1 MTVDK
6 GAPAVVA
13 SGPAD
18 IASRD
23 PDAPVEHTD
32 PAGPPDPP
40 STPSPPSPPDP
51 RPSGSPEEVVA
62 VRDLVARLSATW
74 PTVDEAAVEAVVRSA
89 YDSFRQARVRA
100 YIPILVERRVR
111 RTLGEVAGDRIARSA
126 EPPPGEE
133 LVSDVGRK
141 SRAHRRFHR
150 AAPDT
155 TGIEGPAGPGLRPS

>member
-6 GAPAVVA
+6 GVPPVVA
-13 SGPAD
+13 SSPVD

-23 PDAPVEHTD
+23 PAPLEHTD

-40 STPSPPSPPDP
+40 DPPSPADPPDP
-51 RPSGSPEEVVA
+51 RPPGSPEEVVA
-62 VRDLVARLSATW
+62 VRDLVARLRATW

-100 YIPILVERRVR
+100 YIPILVERRAR
-111 RTLGEVAGDRIARSA
+111 RTLGEAAGDRVARSA
-126 EPPPGEE
+126 QPPPGEE
-133 LVSDVGRK
+133 LISDVGRR

-150 AAPDT
+150 AARGT
-155 TGIEGPAGPGLRPS
+155 TGLEGPAGPGLPPS